1 MTGALWAL
9 LAGGG
14 FGLFQALNRRAIQGM
29 DVYTSTFLQLLVSTV
44 VLAAVSL
51 VTQDLGLLRT
61 APPLALFYFGL
72 AGFVHFF
79 AGWTLL
85 NASQKRIG
93 AARTSPLIGTTP
105 LFGTIIAALALREIP
120 GALALGGILLTVAG
134 VYTISSARAVAPE
147 GITVADA
154 DMVTTSPPDWRG
166 IALGLATA
174 LCWAIS
180 PIFIRHGL
188 RAVPSPLI
196 GVTVGLAAS
205 AAAYG
210 GGLWVRQRRT
220 PPRVS
225 REALQFKLAAGVL
238 VGLAT
243 WARWVALAL
252 APVAVVLALASV
264 SVPTTILLA
273 PLVAGAHVEQVTPRL
288 WRGAILVVAGSVV
301 LVFYR

>member
-14 FGLFQALNRRAIQGM
+14 FGLFQALNRRAILGM
-29 DVYTSTFLQLLVSTV
+29 DVYTSTFLQLFVSTV
-44 VLAAVSL
+44 ILAGISLAAR
-51 VTQDLGLLRT
+51 DFNLLRT
-61 APPLALFYFGL
+61 ASAVALLSFAL

-85 NASQKRIG
+85 NASQQRIG

-120 GALALGGILLTVAG
+120 GAHALVGILLTVVG
-134 VYTISSARAVAPE
+134 VYTISSVQSAATMIAANGELAVRAGV
-147 GITVADA
+147 
-154 DMVTTSPPDWRG
+154 DWG
-166 IALGLATA
+166 GTAMGLATA

-180 PIFIRHGL
+180 PIFIRQGL
-188 RAVPSPLI
+188 RGVPSPLL

-210 GGLWVRQRRT
+210 IALGVRQRRT
-220 PPRVS
+220 PARAT
-225 REALQFKLAAGVL
+225 RQALQFKLAAGIL
-238 VGLAT
+238 VGLST
-243 WARWVALAL
+243 WMRWVALAL

-273 PLVAGAHVEQVTPRL
+273 PLVAGQHLEHVTPRL
-288 WRGAILVVAGSVV
+288 WLGAMLIVAGSAV
-301 LVFYR
+301 LIFYR